1 MKSVAEWL
9 VARPLNAVIG
19 LAAAQ
24 TLPLFGFLS
33 GAVLVYLVLRQ
44 GMRLAAIEATV
55 AGGLILLLAAVLGM
69 PLMPK
74 LSVMASVWLP
84 AALLALLL
92 VRSGSL
98 TLALQVTVI
107 VMVLAV
113 LAFFATAGNP
123 VEFWTTFLTALV
135 DAWREAG
142 LNEQADLVG
151 PQVAALAEHMT
162 VWVAFVS
169 WAIGAVMLLLGHAL
183 YREGPGDRRDY
194 GRFRDLNLGR
204 VIASAMA
211 VTSVVAF
218 LVQLAWLQSVA
229 FVMFAAFSLQGIAIM
244 HWLHAEGMV
253 PVFLLVLMYG
263 TMVVLSP
270 IVVTA
275 MAVLGYIDAWFT
287 LRRKRARPL

>member
-24 TLPLFGFLS
+24 SLPLLGFLS
-33 GAVLVYLVLRQ
+33 GAVLVHLVLRQ
-44 GMRLAAIEATV
+44 GLRLAVIEAAV
-55 AGGLILLLAAVLGM
+55 ACGLMLGLAAMLGL
-69 PLMPK
+69 PLEPK
-74 LSVMASVWLP
+74 VTVMASVWLP
-84 AALLALLL
+84 AMLMSLLL
-92 VRSGSL
+92 VVSRSL
-98 TLALQVTVI
+98 TLALQVAVI

-113 LAFFATAGNP
+113 LVFFTVAGNA
-123 VEFWTTFLTALV
+123 VEFWTEFLTALV

-151 PQVAALAEHMT
+151 SQLEALAEHMT

-169 WAIGAVMLLLGHAL
+169 WAISALMLLLGHTL
-183 YREGPGDRRDY
+183 YQQGPGEKRDY

-204 VIASAMA
+204 VIASVMA
-211 VTSVVAF
+211 VTSVIAF
-218 LVQLAWLQSVA
+218 LAQLAWLQSVA
-229 FVMFAAFSLQGIAIM
+229 FVLFAVFSLQGIAIM
-244 HWLHAEGMV
+244 HWLHAEGMM

-275 MAVLGYIDAWFT
+275 MAVLGYIDAWFN
-287 LRRKRARPL
+287 LRRRRVRPS

>member
-1 MKSVAEWL
+1 MAEWL

-44 GMRLAAIEATV
+44 GTRLAVIEALV
-55 AGGLILLLAAVLGM
+55 AAGLMLMLAAALGL
-69 PLMPK
+69 PLEPK
-74 LSVMASVWLP
+74 LTVMASVWLP
-84 AALLALLL
+84 AMLMSLLL
-92 VRSGSL
+92 MRSRSL
-98 TLALQVTVI
+98 TLALQVAVI
-107 VMVLAV
+107 IMVIAV
-113 LAFFATAGNP
+113 LAFFSAAGNP
-123 VEFWTTFLTALV
+123 VDFWTTFLTALV

-142 LNEQADLVG
+142 LTEQADLVG
-151 PQVAALAEHMT
+151 PQVSALAEHMT

-169 WAIGAVMLLLGHAL
+169 WAISAVMLLLGHAL
-183 YREGPGDRRDY
+183 YQQSPGERQDY

-218 LVQLAWLQSVA
+218 FVQLMWLQSVA
-229 FVMFAAFSLQGIAIM
+229 FVMFAVFSLQGIAIM

-275 MAVLGYIDAWFT
+275 MAVLGYIDAWFN
-287 LRRKRARPL
+287 LRRHRARPR

>member
-1 MKSVAEWL
+1 MAEWL

-24 TLPLFGFLS
+24 SLPLFGFLS
-33 GAVLVYLVLRQ
+33 GAVFIYLILRQ
-44 GMRLAAIEATV
+44 GARLAVIEAAV
-55 AGGLILLLAAVLGM
+55 AGGLMLGLAAALGL
-69 PLMPK
+69 PLEPK
-74 LSVMASVWLP
+74 VTVMASVWIP
-84 AALLALLL
+84 AMLMSLLL
-92 VRSGSL
+92 TQSRSL
-98 TLALQVTVI
+98 TLALQLAVI
-107 VMVLAV
+107 IMVLAV
-113 LAFFATAGNP
+113 LAFFAVAGNP
-123 VEFWTTFLTALV
+123 VEFWTVFLTALV

-151 PQVAALAEHMT
+151 SQIAALAEHMT

-169 WAIGAVMLLLGHAL
+169 WAISALMLLLGHAL
-183 YREGPGDRRDY
+183 YQQSPGERQDY

-204 VIASAMA
+204 VIAGAMA

-218 LVQLAWLQSVA
+218 VAQFAWLQSVA
-229 FVMFAAFSLQGIAIM
+229 FVMFAVFSLQGIAIM

-275 MAVLGYIDAWFT
+275 MAVLGYIDAWFP
-287 LRRKRARPL
+287 LRRRRVRPL

>member
-9 VARPLNAVIG
+9 VARPLHAVIG

-24 TLPLFGFLS
+24 SLPLFGFLS

-44 GMRLAAIEATV
+44 GTRMAVLEALV
-55 AGGLILLLAAVLGM
+55 AGGLMLILAAVLGM
-69 PLMPK
+69 PLEPK
-74 LSVMASVWLP
+74 VALMASVWLP
-84 AALLALLL
+84 AMLMSL
-92 VRSGSL
+92 VLTSTRSL
-98 TLALQVTVI
+98 TLALQIAVI
-107 VMVLAV
+107 FMVLAV
-113 LAFFATAGNP
+113 LAFFLVAGNP
-123 VEFWTTFLTALV
+123 VEFWTVFLTALV

-169 WAIGAVMLLLGHAL
+169 WAISAIMLMLGHAL
-183 YREGPGDRRDY
+183 YQQSPGERQDY

-204 VIASAMA
+204 VIAGAMA

-218 LVQLAWLQSVA
+218 IAQLAWLQSVA
-229 FVMFAAFSLQGIAIM
+229 FVMFAVFSLQGIAIM

-253 PVFLLVLMYG
+253 PVFVLVLMYG

-275 MAVLGYIDAWFT
+275 MAVLGYIDAWFH
-287 LRRKRARPL
+287 LRRLRARPQ